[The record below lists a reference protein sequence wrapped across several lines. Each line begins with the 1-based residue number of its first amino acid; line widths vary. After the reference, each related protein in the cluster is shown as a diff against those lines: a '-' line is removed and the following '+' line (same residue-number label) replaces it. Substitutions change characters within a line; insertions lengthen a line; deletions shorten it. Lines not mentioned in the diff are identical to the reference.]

1 MIDVHELLRMKEDD
15 LVRVR
20 KEIEALRLV
29 ASILADSDEAY
40 TSQSEVKSSES
51 SLAMDT
57 NTNHEDHSQD
67 ESHEAETV
75 SASPKRS
82 LLGWL
87 NRAAGE

>member
-1 MIDVHELLRMKEDD
+1 MIDVHELLRMKEED
-15 LVRVR
+15 LIRVR

-29 ASILADSDEAY
+29 APLLVDSDHAY
-40 TSQSEVKSSES
+40 APQSDLSAVDS
-51 SLAMDT
+51 AGPA
-57 NTNHEDHSQD
+57 NTHPIHQAHSQD
-67 ESHEAETV
+67 ESHEPQTV